1 MNSAASRSS
10 QGGERL
16 SQIFGLACLG
26 WGLGWLGTRCC
37 FSWGCDWEWLGVMTC
52 LPGRIAGRML
62 WAGWVPLDI
71 PAAGLPG
78 LRCAPLDLS
87 SPPALPLPPASFPSK
102 PMDFPCSIL
111 GESFWSPPAILIMT
125 WRPSS
130 GPSGH
135 NPTLLLVL
143 FWVIL
148 NWAEN
153 QDSSGNARRRALL
166 HRWNR
171 GLCCWLFCRQYFF
184 FWGLDIFL
192 ASKMTDALFRFQW
205 QRFRFLAPGQEPSE
219 LRFQSS
225 SGTLAA

>member
-1 MNSAASRSS
+1 MNSAASRRS

-37 FSWGCDWEWLGVMTC
+37 FSWGCDWEWLGVTTC
-52 LPGRIAGRML
+52 LPGRAGGAVGRVGCPRHPYGRAA
-62 WAGWVPLDI
+62 WA
-71 PAAGLPG
+71 
-78 LRCAPLDLS
+78 LDLS
-87 SPPALPLPPASFPSK
+87 SPPALPLPPASFAFK
-102 PMDFPCSIL
+102 LMDFLCSIL
-111 GESFWSPPAILIMT
+111 GKSFWSPPAFLIMT

-130 GPSGH
+130 VPSGH
-135 NPTLLLVL
+135 HLALLLVW

-148 NWAEN
+148 SWAEN
-153 QDSSGNARRRALL
+153 LNSSGNTRHRALL

-225 SGTLAA
+225 SDTLAA